1 MAIRGWFEN
10 SDFSPNQWMELL
22 NNYLR
27 VYYEDQ
33 DSDDMDRVY
42 RGQEA
47 QALKALFD
55 RYAEGDATVDE
66 LVAFEIN
73 YLSDVDGV
81 SDWWDQTVSIA
92 EADRIIE
99 TLETNPAEL
108 ANIPAPTGTRTNEY
122 VENGAL
128 TFAGATPTTPIATVG
143 DKQVVLRGGTGVT
156 IDIEQVIGAG
166 GRVFGEG
173 GILDAVVPYIP
184 GISLPNWMPT
194 AGVIFL
200 PSVGETIDKI
210 STIIADT
217 DITGAIEEGDIGE
230 ILNDIGTII
239 VGAGGELVSEV
250 EEQVTKILGQIQ
262 GAIADPA
269 QAGTIIGGVLAGSF
283 PSGIPDWL
291 GGILAEN
298 VGRAVYGAARTVLVN
313 SGTATEEQLPPITEE
328 TEEDPALMFTNRGN
342 NYFVSSEGDEYFQLA
357 ESEDFEFEF
366 NGEYTRQQL
375 EDTGL
380 EVINSG
386 TYQSLLDD
394 LSFHALEE
402 DIYQYSMDDLIERY
416 EAEGGILPGDWKI
429 LDEQSRYD
437 FFLDDYFDVPTYI
450 EDPDRGPGPDPEPEP
465 EPQPEPQPE
474 PEPEPQPEPQ
484 PEPEPEAEPEADP
497 VDDVFTEAQESVI
510 RSLFADIIS
519 EASLATTA
527 DIATGVTQVL
537 FDSGI
542 IDAEGNIIR
551 PDLQESI
558 ITALTSVGILN
569 EDGQFIQQVIPDI
582 QTEVLSALTTAGI
595 LDEEGNVIRQEP
607 VDVEAGVT
615 SALQTLGLV
624 DADGQLSLDVSDSVL
639 LALQNAG
646 IVDAEGNVI
655 EQDIS
660 GQFLT
665 TLQDVGLVDEE
676 GNIIRPEAVDV
687 EGGVISAL
695 QNIGLVD
702 AEGQL
707 SLDVSGDVLLAL
719 QDAGIVDEDGNVI
732 YQEGLATSEDIA
744 GLARAFVQSGFA
756 TPEDIATALSESG
769 LATPQDIVDA
779 IAEAGLVTSEE
790 LSSLRDEL
798 TAAGLIGEDAVDFDE
813 TVRTALSEFGFTDAQ
828 LDQIAGAIDIPAGL
842 SGEDIAQLFT
852 DADLATA
859 TNVTDAVTAIT
870 DAISN
875 LDVDTTVRTALS
887 EFAFTDE
894 QLDQISGA
902 IDIPANLSAEEIT
915 QLFVDANLA
924 TATNVTDAVDAINLS
939 LSNLG
944 FATPDNVRD
953 ILSNYAFS
961 EAQINQIVSAMPAG
975 LELTDIDTLI
985 NTALTGVATTEGLN
999 TATTTITDAISGLN
1013 FATDENVRT
1022 ALSEFR
1028 FNEDQLN
1035 QIAALMP
1042 DTLTQNELTLALNA
1056 SLENIPTNADMD
1068 EAFLSITNSL
1078 SAGFSAITGEDG
1090 VLERQATMLN
1100 AINSLA
1106 EGQRDILTGQE
1117 GLLSGQEQL
1126 GGIIGEETQRL
1137 EDMILSSTGL
1147 LAAIG
1152 TGGFG
1157 GAPARPTPQPYRPYM
1172 EKLDYAPGMV
1182 EALKPQQQIDYNKEV
1197 DRLLAMGMG
1206 GRKQG
1211 MLV

>member
-1078 SAGFSAITGEDG
+1078 TAGFNAITGEDG
-1090 VLERQATMLN
+1090 VLERQATMLT

-1106 EGQRDILTGQE
+1106 EGQQDILTGQE